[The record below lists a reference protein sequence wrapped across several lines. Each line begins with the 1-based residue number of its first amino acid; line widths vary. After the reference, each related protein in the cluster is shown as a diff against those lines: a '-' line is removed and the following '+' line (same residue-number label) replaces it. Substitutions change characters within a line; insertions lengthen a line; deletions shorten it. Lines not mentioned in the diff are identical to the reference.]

1 MHCGLFIPS
10 SEPVKL
16 LQQQFGVLWSWSCN
30 HQQDLRAE
38 MTHRVVDVGG
48 AHQPGVVEGGVKM
61 LGAQV
66 LGVQGVE
73 VNKSET
79 NSPWYQLSAHI
90 PCHLSLVQHVELVT
104 LDKLLR
110 SRRQSEDHQELV
122 LVDIRLQEVVLVTE
136 QDVLQRVPLH
146 LSGGLCNCKVNE

>member
-16 LQQQFGVLWSWSCN
+16 LQQQFGVLWIGSCN
-30 HQQDLRAE
+30 HQQDLGSG

-48 AHQPGVVEGGVKM
+48 THQPGVVEGGVKI

-79 NSPWYQLSAHI
+79 NNP
-90 PCHLSLVQHVELVT
+90 
-104 LDKLLR
+104 
-110 SRRQSEDHQELV
+110 
-122 LVDIRLQEVVLVTE
+122 
-136 QDVLQRVPLH
+136 
-146 LSGGLCNCKVNE
+146 